1 MQRVGPEMRVAG
13 VGCSLLLSSLDLC
26 VVYIVKSRNENTK
39 EHFTPVD
46 TPERCPPQNSFLP
59 GSHVTGIPNYYLTCF
74 ENLIYTRNISEMKIL
89 SRGIKI
95 SQLVNVQNMLQTP
108 PGTHIYPGIT
118 PMNRIR
124 HPSPG

>member
-1 MQRVGPEMRVAG
+1 MSIFIEKEPKQSQIQNPIVTKRTRPEV
-13 VGCSLLLSSLDLC
+13 
-26 VVYIVKSRNENTK
+26 I
-39 EHFTPVD
+39 
-46 TPERCPPQNSFLP
+46 QNSE
-59 GSHVTGIPNYYLTCF
+59 IPQQ
-74 ENLIYTRNISEMKIL
+74 RNQ
-89 SRGIKI
+89 I